1 MIVIPVTAPTS
12 KRSRGL
18 LGTLVAVALPVQSV
32 RPFWVRDLRLY
43 RADADTSGLAAADDD
58 ATGPCVRSR
67 FRSLSDPALV
77 ALYSLRDASEA
88 SEGGDTVP
96 ASAESHTLVVVREFR
111 RVPLDAST
119 LRLTLFIAG
128 DGCAPRVI
136 GTLAHWA
143 ERAVSAYQPAYL
155 LLAHS
160 LEQPRVTALLA
171 AVHEGRGLA
180 WARPFS
186 LESILPDV
194 RPWLEEEPERYVYWP
209 EQRHARRVRLLAP
222 GAV

>member
-1 MIVIPVTAPTS
+1 
-12 KRSRGL
+12 
-18 LGTLVAVALPVQSV
+18 VQPV
-32 RPFWVRDLRLY
+32 RPFCVRDLRLY
-43 RADADTSGLAAADDD
+43 RTEAESPWLTVAEDD
-58 ATGPCVRSR
+58 ATGLHVRSR
-67 FRSLSDPALV
+67 FRSLSDPGSA
-77 ALYSLRDASEA
+77 ALYSMRDASGA
-88 SEGGDTVP
+88 HDVGDP
-96 ASAESHTLVVVREFR
+96 LPSSAESHTLVVVREFR

-119 LRLTLFIAG
+119 LRLMLFIAG
-128 DGCAPRVI
+128 EGCAPRVI

-171 AVHEGRGLA
+171 AVHEGRALA

-186 LESILPDV
+186 AESILPDV

-209 EQRHARRVRLLAP
+209 EERRARRVRLLAP
-222 GAV
+222 HAV

>member
-1 MIVIPVTAPTS
+1 
-12 KRSRGL
+12 
-18 LGTLVAVALPVQSV
+18 VQPV

-43 RADADTSGLAAADDD
+43 RAEIESPWLTAADDD
-58 ATGPCVRSR
+58 TAGLHVRSR
-67 FRSLSDPALV
+67 FRGLSDPGSA
-77 ALYSLRDASEA
+77 ALYTMRDASGA
-88 SEGGDTVP
+88 HDVGDP
-96 ASAESHTLVVVREFR
+96 LPSSAESHTLVVVREFR

-119 LRLTLFIAG
+119 LRLMLFIAG
-128 DGCAPRVI
+128 EGCAPRVI

-171 AVHEGRGLA
+171 AVHEGRALA

-186 LESILPDV
+186 VESILPDV

-209 EQRHARRVRLLAP
+209 EERRARRVRLLAP
-222 GAV
+222 DAV